1 MIKNSIIV
9 TGLSTLIALL
19 IGVPAA
25 YAFSRLRFRGREQW
39 STTILSF
46 RFMPPVAV
54 AIPIF
59 LMMREIGLEDS
70 FTGLILPYVAFSLPL
85 TVWIMIGFFD
95 EIPRE
100 LDDAALVDGASRLG
114 ALVRVLLPLARPG
127 MIVAAIFG
135 VIFIWNEFL
144 VGLYVITSP
153 DKQTVPHRR
162 LGAAHDAEPHRLEH
176 RRRRR
181 RADDHPDP
189 DLLDL
194 RPALHRPRHDRGRHP
209 MTREGRMTDRI
220 EQLQQGLAEAGVDAL
235 VLRLPENVLLT
246 TEHWVQV
253 AGLGAVVV
261 PREGAATLI
270 VPEAEEAEAREPLR
284 GDVRTF
290 PAGRTDRPP
299 PGAGIAAHLRSR
311 RRRARPDAAVAIGYE
326 GSFESLCAADPRRR
340 GERRRRCP
348 PRR

>member
-1 MIKNSIIV
+1 MRVVGRVISYVVLILIALFGIAPFVYLAVLSTKTRLDILEVPPSLSFDWETIKANYDVVINDDNFLTLIKNSIVV
-9 TGLSTLIALL
+9 TGVSTLIALL

-46 RFMPPVAV
+46 RFMPPVAI

-70 FTGLILPYVAFSLPL
+70 FPGLILPYVAFSLPL

-100 LDDAALVDGASRLG
+100 LDDAALVDGASRFG

-153 DKQTVPHRR
+153 DKQTVPI
-162 LGAAHDAEPHRLEH
+162 GVS
-176 RRRRR
+176 
-181 RADDHPDP
+181 
-189 DLLDL
+189 
-194 RPALHRPRHDRGRHP
+194 
-209 MTREGRMTDRI
+209 
-220 EQLQQGLAEAGVDAL
+220 GLVTTQSPIDWNIAAGVG
-235 VLRLPENVLLT
+235 VLT
-246 TEHWVQV
+246 TIPILIFSIFVQRYIV
-253 AGLGAVVV
+253 RGMTAG
-261 PREGAATLI
+261 
-270 VPEAEEAEAREPLR
+270 
-284 GDVRTF
+284 
-290 PAGRTDRPP
+290 
-299 PGAGIAAHLRSR
+299 
-311 RRRARPDAAVAIGYE
+311 AI
-326 GSFESLCAADPRRR
+326 R
-340 GERRRRCP
+340 
-348 PRR
+348 